1 MANKELRKRLFVNRT
16 IQGRLLGRFT
26 CYWLVYHGVLWMA
39 MFLYC
44 YATHRGAMMAGAAP
58 RTFADL
64 YGQFV
69 NEHFSIWICA
79 AAILPIVLWDLLIFS
94 HRVAGPLVR
103 FQHALKS
110 LTAGETISE
119 VRLRNGDLLLDLQN
133 AFNEYLT
140 TLQTLRPADRCEQV
154 IASELRTIASELRN
168 FEQKVDVPRTP
179 AEHVQ
184 VGSAPSRSSAEQIAL

>member
-1 MANKELRKRLFVNRT
+1 MANKELRKRLLVNRM

-26 CYWLVYHGVLWMA
+26 CYWLVYHGVLWMT

-44 YATHRGAMMAGAAP
+44 YATHRGAVLAGAAP
-58 RTFADL
+58 RTFDDL

-79 AAILPIVLWDLLIFS
+79 AAILPIVLWDLLQFS

-103 FQHALKS
+103 FQNALKS

-119 VRLRNGDLLLDLQN
+119 VRLRDVAGLVIREPVFGPPVKSGDKTAELKFNTAAEIPAVICLGRQN
-133 AFNEYLT
+133 KAGVCAS
-140 TLQTLRPADRCEQV
+140 LRVGIIHLIKSRLSKAAGPV
-154 IASELRTIASELRN
+154 S
-168 FEQKVDVPRTP
+168 QK
-179 AEHVQ
+179 
-184 VGSAPSRSSAEQIAL
+184 